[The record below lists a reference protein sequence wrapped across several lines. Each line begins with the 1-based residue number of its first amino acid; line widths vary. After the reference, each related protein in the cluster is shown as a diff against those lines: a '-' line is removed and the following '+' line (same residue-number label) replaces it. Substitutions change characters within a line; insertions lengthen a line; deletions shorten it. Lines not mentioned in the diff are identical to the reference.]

1 MKILVCD
8 KIDKEVLKELSLLG
22 QVTDISKND
31 NKDLI
36 HKEILDSSIVVIRS
50 STTISKELID
60 SSRELKIIARAGV
73 GVDNIDIKA
82 ATKKNIYIVNAPF
95 SNAISAAEIT
105 VGLILSVA
113 RKIVS
118 ANISMKNG
126 DWNRSDFV
134 GIELYGKKLG
144 LVGFGKVGN
153 LVAERMLAFGMKI
166 GVYDPYIDSINQSY
180 TKFESLDELLTTS
193 DVVSLHLIKT
203 PETSNL
209 INKEK
214 LDLLKTEAIFINTSR
229 GGIVDEEALFEKKE
243 KKEIYGFGLD
253 VYSLEPPEY
262 NEALLKTE
270 GVILPHLG
278 ASTKEAQFRA
288 GIELVENIKRVL
300 EGNKEIALNFNDIN

>member
-8 KIDKEVLKELSLLG
+8 KIDEEVLKELSLLG

-36 HKEILDSSIVVIRS
+36 HKEIIDSSIVVIRS

-60 SSRELKIIARAGV
+60 SSHELKIIARAGI
-73 GVDNIDIKA
+73 GIDNIDIEA

-95 SNAISAAEIT
+95 SNVISAAEIT

-126 DWNRSDFV
+126 EWNRSDFV
-134 GIELYGKKLG
+134 GIELYEKKLG

-166 GVYDPYIDSINQSY
+166 GVYDPYIETVDLPY
-180 TKFESLDELLTTS
+180 TKFDSLDELLTTS

-203 PETSNL
+203 PETHNL
-209 INKEK
+209 ISKEK
-214 LDLLKTEAIFINTSR
+214 LDLLKAEAIFINTSR
-229 GGIVDEEALFEKKE
+229 GGIVDEEALLKKKE

-253 VYSLEPPEY
+253 VYASEPPEY
-262 NEALLKTE
+262 NEALLNTE

-278 ASTKEAQFRA
+278 ASTKDAQFRA

-300 EGNKEIALNFNDIN
+300 DGNKEIALNFNDIN

>member
-8 KIDKEVLKELSLLG
+8 KIDEEVLKELSLLG

-126 DWNRSDFV
+126 EWNRSDFV
-134 GIELYGKKLG
+134 GIELYEKKLG

-166 GVYDPYIDSINQSY
+166 GVYDPYIETVDQPY
-180 TKFESLDELLTTS
+180 TKFDSLDELLTTS

-203 PETSNL
+203 PETHNL
-209 INKEK
+209 ISKEK
-214 LDLLKTEAIFINTSR
+214 LDLLKAEAIFINTSR
-229 GGIVDEEALFEKKE
+229 GGIVDEEALLEKKE

-253 VYSLEPPEY
+253 VYASEPPEY
-262 NEALLKTE
+262 NEALLNTE

-278 ASTKEAQFRA
+278 ASTKDAQFRA